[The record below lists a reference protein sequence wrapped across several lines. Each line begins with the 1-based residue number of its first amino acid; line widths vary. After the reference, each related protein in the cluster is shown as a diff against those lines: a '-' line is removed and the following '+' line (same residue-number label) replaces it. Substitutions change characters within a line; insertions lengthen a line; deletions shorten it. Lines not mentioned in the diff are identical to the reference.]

1 MPRAPVSV
9 VAAAAKACKPRP
21 RLKPKATRSF
31 VQLFKALGDDTRLEM
46 MGLLAAEGD
55 GELCVCEIEAHFK
68 LSQPT
73 VSHHLK
79 LLRDAGLVRSE
90 RRGSWV
96 YYAIDAA
103 GLSKLEEF
111 RALIAR

>member
-1 MPRAPVSV
+1 MPRVSV
-9 VAAAAKACKPRP
+9 PVAEAKACKPRP
-21 RLKPKATRSF
+21 RLKPKATRAY
-31 VQLFKALGDDTRLEM
+31 VQLFKALGDDARLEM

-55 GELCVCEIEAHFK
+55 GELCVCEIESHFK

-79 LLRDAGLVRSE
+79 MLRDAGLVRSE

-103 GLSKLEEF
+103 GLAKLEEF
-111 RALIAR
+111 RALMTR